1 MSEIAPNTDN
11 LLLEIK
17 PVEEVVN
24 EPDQNNI
31 DIEKKMNDDLDKEI
45 EVALEEEQENNI
57 FEKKVKPKKK
67 KRQLSEKQKKHLEN
81 MRRKKLEKA
90 RKKKEEEKEQFKSSV
105 EGNKVIHT
113 NTHNEEKPAKKV
125 SHNKTKQANNYDDDF
140 LFKNMERVIGLVER
154 LTQINNNKTGG
165 YRQAIKTNT
174 NIIKKSQPIPIPKP
188 NPKVELHGY
197 DDFF

>member
-24 EPDQNNI
+24 VPEQNNI

-45 EVALEEEQENNI
+45 EIALEEEKDNNV
-57 FEKKVKPKKK
+57 FEKKEKPKKK

-81 MRRKKLEKA
+81 MRKKKLEKA
-90 RKKKEEEKEQFKSSV
+90 MKKKEEEKKQFKEKV
-105 EGNKVIHT
+105 EGKTQTPI
-113 NTHNEEKPAKKV
+113 NTHKTEIPAKKV
-125 SHNKTKQANNYDDDF
+125 SHNKPKQAHNYDDDF
-140 LFKNMERVIGLVER
+140 LFKNMERMVGLMER
-154 LTQINNNKTGG
+154 MNKINSNKNTG
-165 YRQAIKTNT
+165 YIPQIKTNT
-174 NIIKKSQPIPIPKP
+174 NNIKKSRPINIPKP
-188 NPKVELHGY
+188 KIEMHGY